1 MSNIQWVSKNLASKN
16 QHLSMLLGQERAT
29 YDRDRE
35 LWNQERLSMLRTIHM
50 LQYQISDLS
59 SRLLGHNPNH
69 VQPLPLHQG
78 KTRFHE
84 SLS

>member
-1 MSNIQWVSKNLASKN
+1 MYVS
-16 QHLSMLLGQERAT
+16 

-35 LWNQERLSMLRTIHM
+35 LWNQERLGILRTIHM
-50 LQYQISDLS
+50 LQFQINDLS
-59 SRLLGHNPNH
+59 SRLLGHSPNH
-69 VQPLPLHQG
+69 VQRLPLHQG